1 MVNMSF
7 KSRMHMYSI
16 FFLFVMV
23 SLAISPFY
31 FGEPFTAENISYSFL
46 IALVGIIFPVVSFR
60 PQWNKAILF
69 IEGILCAIIG
79 YTFLKV
85 PYNYVFLVFGLF
97 FVAISILAYMRK
109 LPPRFLKFFYQT
121 SKKK

>member
-31 FGEPFTAENISYSFL
+31 FGEPFTAENISYSSYSRGL
-46 IALVGIIFPVVSFR
+46 IVVDTLKSLLELLV
-60 PQWNKAILF
+60 
-69 IEGILCAIIG
+69 
-79 YTFLKV
+79 
-85 PYNYVFLVFGLF
+85 
-97 FVAISILAYMRK
+97 SIRTA
-109 LPPRFLKFFYQT
+109 
-121 SKKK
+121 